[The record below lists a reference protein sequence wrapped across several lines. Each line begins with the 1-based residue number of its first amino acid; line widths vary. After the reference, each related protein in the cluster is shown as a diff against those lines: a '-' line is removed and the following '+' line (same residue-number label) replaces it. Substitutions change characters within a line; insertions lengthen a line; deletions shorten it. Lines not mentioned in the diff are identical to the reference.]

1 MFRVEAGVS
10 RLSLKMFLGLMLAT
24 VVAPSWAAA
33 PVSLRYEPPMTQ
45 ATWTVKKTPLECTLV
60 QRIPDYGRVIFR
72 RRPGKP
78 LGLEIEL
85 DRDLRRAGH
94 ARVQVQ
100 PAPWQHGV
108 AGEDLGDIT
117 HGKGKRPFQFG
128 ARLPRLLLAQLQ
140 MGRYATVSYR
150 AEPAVD
156 VRVALSS
163 VNFRAGLDQ
172 FAHCSAQLLP
182 MTYAEI
188 RVSQVRFL
196 SGSAALTPAAKRHLD
211 AVAVYMKHDPRAWQ
225 ARIDGYSDAA
235 GRPRPNYLLSHRR
248 ALAVQNYLAAA
259 HISRRRLHIAFHG
272 DRHPVAPNTTAGG
285 RARNRRVEIRLMQ

>member
-1 MFRVEAGVS
+1 VS
-10 RLSLKMFLGLMLAT
+10 RLSFKMFLGLVLTAF
-24 VVAPSWAAA
+24 VAPSWAAA
-33 PVSLRYEPPMTQ
+33 PVSLRYELPMTK

-60 QRIPDYGRVIFR
+60 QRIPDYGRAVFR
-72 RRPGKP
+72 RHAGQP
-78 LGLEIEL
+78 LRLEIEL
-85 DRDLRRAGH
+85 NHDLRRDGR

-108 AGEDLGDIT
+108 AGEDLGDIAY
-117 HGKGKRPFQFG
+117 GKGKRPFEFG
-128 ARLPRLLLAQLQ
+128 SRLPRLLLAQLQ
-140 MGRYATVSYR
+140 RGRYATVSYQ

-163 VNFRAGLDQ
+163 VNFRAGLER

-182 MTYAEI
+182 MTYREI
-188 RVSQVRFL
+188 RVSRIRFR

-211 AVAVYMKHDPRAWQ
+211 AVAIYMKHDPRAAE

-248 ALAVQNYLAAA
+248 ALAVRNYLAAA
-259 HISRRRLHIAFHG
+259 HISKRRLHIAFHG
-272 DRHPVAPNTTAGG
+272 DRDPIAANTTARG
-285 RARNRRVEIRLMQ
+285 RARNRRVEIRLTR